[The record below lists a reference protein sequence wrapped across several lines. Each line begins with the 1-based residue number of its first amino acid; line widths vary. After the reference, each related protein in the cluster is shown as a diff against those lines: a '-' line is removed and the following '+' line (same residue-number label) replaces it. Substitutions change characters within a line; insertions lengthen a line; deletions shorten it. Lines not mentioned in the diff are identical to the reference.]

1 MTRRL
6 SSLVLLLGLLPAT
19 AHAAVDSFK
28 FGRFGTIPIVR
39 PAGEP
44 SQVVVLVSG
53 DKGLGEREAAMAK
66 ALIASGAIVFE
77 VDTVHYFSTAGKG
90 EGRLFPAVDFESL
103 SQIGQRE
110 AGLPTYRQPVLVGT
124 GIGASLVYVALAEA
138 PPHTFAGAV
147 SDGFCAVIA
156 SDHLFR
162 RGNGLKT
169 DPNWPK
175 PAIRVLP
182 NEGVENPWFLL
193 QTPGAACAAGAPT
206 DFLKAIDSAKLIP
219 APAGVAP
226 QDAWRKQLPQA
237 MTLLTEKHR
246 QEEAKL
252 AARGPL
258 RDLPLIEVPA
268 NAPEKNALAVIITGS
283 GGYVGLDRKMGNQLS
298 LRGVPVVALSSLA
311 YFWKPRN
318 PDGAAKDLATIL
330 DHYLA
335 AWHKSRAILVG
346 YSQGADVIPFMIN
359 RLPPPLRAKI
369 SVVGL
374 IGLDGGAQFDYHPE
388 GWITDRPQSPE
399 IPVAPEVPLLK
410 GMSVLCIYGEVE
422 VKSLCKSLP
431 TNVATVVEVPGRPW
445 LRGRGA
451 QARRALPEAR
461 GARAGSGGRWK
472 GQEGWRGEGVVPDAM
487 NAATRLVS
495 SLGYSLWRPLLR
507 RRLGRVALEEIDGV
521 SLVVLPAVFNPAVFR
536 TGTLLARAV
545 AAWTPAADEK
555 RSGCSTW
562 GRGAGSAPCS
572 PPGGGSGWWRW
583 TSIRRPCAAP
593 ASTPCSTIWKTGS
606 KRGRGISSLP

>member
-6 SSLVLLLGLLPAT
+6 SSLALLLGLLPAV

-28 FGRFGTIPIVR
+28 FGRFGTIPILR

-44 SQVVVLVSG
+44 AQVAVLVSG
-53 DKGLGEREAAMAK
+53 DKGLGAREAAMAK
-66 ALIASGAIVFE
+66 ALVGAGAIVFE

-110 AGLPTYRQPVLVGT
+110 AGLPSYRQPVLVGT

-156 SDHLFR
+156 SDHIFR
-162 RGNGLKT
+162 RGNGLRT
-169 DPNWPK
+169 DPSWPK

-182 NEGVENPWFLL
+182 NGEIENPWMIL
-193 QTPGAACAAGAPT
+193 QSSGTTCASGAPT
-206 DFLKAIDSAKLIP
+206 DFLKEIGSAKLIP
-219 APAGVAP
+219 APKGVPP
-226 QDAWRKQLPQA
+226 QDAWTKQLPQA
-237 MTLLTEKHR
+237 MTLLAEK
-246 QEEAKL
+246 QKQTEAKL

-268 NAPEKNALAVIITGS
+268 NAPEKDALALIVTGS

-298 LRGVPVVALSSLA
+298 ARGVPVVALSSLA

-318 PDGAAKDLATIL
+318 PDGSAKDLALIL
-330 DHYLA
+330 DHYLT
-335 AWHKSRAILVG
+335 AWHKSRVILVG

-359 RLPPPLRAKI
+359 RLPAPLRAKI

-399 IPVAPEVPLLK
+399 LPVAPEMVPLK
-410 GMSVLCIYGEVE
+410 GLSVHCIYGEVE

-431 TNVATVVEVPGRPW
+431 PGIAAVVQVPGGHGFEGEAPKLAQRFLDSAGLAP
-445 LRGRGA
+445 GRA
-451 QARRALPEAR
+451 D
-461 GARAGSGGRWK
+461 K
-472 GQEGWRGEGVVPDAM
+472 GPKGKKA
-487 NAATRLVS
+487 
-495 SLGYSLWRPLLR
+495 
-507 RRLGRVALEEIDGV
+507 
-521 SLVVLPAVFNPAVFR
+521 
-536 TGTLLARAV
+536 
-545 AAWTPAADEK
+545 
-555 RSGCSTW
+555 
-562 GRGAGSAPCS
+562 GAG
-572 PPGGGSGWWRW
+572 
-583 TSIRRPCAAP
+583 
-593 ASTPCSTIWKTGS
+593 K
-606 KRGRGISSLP
+606 GR

>member
-1 MTRRL
+1 MVRRL
-6 SSLVLLLGLLPAT
+6 SSLLLLLGLLPAV

-162 RGNGLKT
+162 RGNGLKI

-182 NEGVENPWFLL
+182 NEGVENPWMLL

-268 NAPEKNALAVIITGS
+268 TAPEKDALAVIVTGS

-311 YFWKPRN
+311 YFWKPRT
-318 PDGAAKDLATIL
+318 PDGSAKDLALIL

-335 AWHKSRAILVG
+335 ARHKSRVILVG

-399 IPVAPEVPLLK
+399 IPVAPEVPALK

-422 VKSLCKSLP
+422 LKSLCKSLAP
-431 TNVATVVEVPGRPW
+431 GVATVVEVPGGHGFEGEAPKLAERFLKHAGLAP
-445 LRGRGA
+445 GRA
-451 QARRALPEAR
+451 D
-461 GARAGSGGRWK
+461 GGK
-472 GQEGWRGEGVVPDAM
+472 GKKA
-487 NAATRLVS
+487 
-495 SLGYSLWRPLLR
+495 
-507 RRLGRVALEEIDGV
+507 
-521 SLVVLPAVFNPAVFR
+521 
-536 TGTLLARAV
+536 
-545 AAWTPAADEK
+545 
-555 RSGCSTW
+555 
-562 GRGAGSAPCS
+562 GAGK
-572 PPGGGSGWWRW
+572 G
-583 TSIRRPCAAP
+583 
-593 ASTPCSTIWKTGS
+593 
-606 KRGRGISSLP
+606 